1 MITILVVLWFIT
13 FRLSPQFQFALV
25 GYLLAIMFFLVWTD
39 EVGKRCVPS

>member
-1 MITILVVLWFIT
+1 MTTIVFLLWLIT

-39 EVGKRCVPS
+39 EVGKRCAL